1 MNIEEIAS
9 WVLYNSDHYVVG
21 CVGDVPRRS
30 GTFANGQYIPLIK
43 VNDTYYYVKY
53 VEGNAVVDYNNPYEY
68 DEG

>member
-1 MNIEEIAS
+1 MNVEEIAS

-21 CVGDVPRRS
+21 CVGAVPRRS

>member
-1 MNIEEIAS
+1 MNVEEIAS

-43 VNDTYYYVKY
+43 VNDTLREVCGGKCSS
-53 VEGNAVVDYNNPYEY
+53 GL
-68 DEG
+68 

>member
-1 MNIEEIAS
+1 MNVEEIAS

-21 CVGDVPRRS
+21 CVGDVPRR
-30 GTFANGQYIPLIK
+30 
-43 VNDTYYYVKY
+43 YYVKY